1 MRRGL
6 LLSGIAVAAALILW
20 AQEQRERPVTPAYEM
35 KAVLP
40 RETSPAQYQ
49 QADQRELQG
58 LAEQGWQLVGVVPY
72 VYKNEERGTPDLAP
86 RPMVTQTYPAYFF
99 QRLRPAR

>member
-1 MRRGL
+1 M
-6 LLSGIAVAAALILW
+6 AVAAALILW
-20 AQEQRERPVTPAYEM
+20 AQQHDRPVTPAYEV
-35 KAVLP
+35 KSVLP
-40 RETSPAQYQ
+40 RETSPAQYRQ
-49 QADQRELQG
+49 VDERELQG

-72 VYKNEERGTPDLAP
+72 IYKNEERGTPDLAP

>member
-6 LLSGIAVAAALILW
+6 LLFAIAIAAALILW
-20 AQEQRERPVTPAYEM
+20 AQQRDRPVAPRYEV
-35 KAVLP
+35 KLVLP
-40 RETSPAQYQ
+40 RETSPAQYKQ
-49 QADQRELQG
+49 VDERELQS

-72 VYKNEERGTPDLAP
+72 IYKNEERGTPDLAP
-86 RPMVTQTYPAYFF
+86 RPMVTQTYPAYFL